1 MNDTQERSLHIVP
14 TAAYITQIWLLTRCH
29 WQEADIQ
36 QQMNRAAPSQLNAP
50 GCGVCPVSSP
60 EGETL
65 EMTQGRTECW
75 LGQLCCTV
83 LWLTGW
89 VTDALGLEGCRPTV
103 WPRLTMKPNRV
114 KQKARRAG
122 IGSGASEQPA
132 SACCINTQAQIPLC
146 VQVHVSP

>member
-1 MNDTQERSLHIVP
+1 MNDTQERSLHIAL
-14 TAAYITQIWLLTRCH
+14 TAAYITQIWLLTQCH

-36 QQMNRAAPSQLNAP
+36 RQMNRAAPLQLNAS
-50 GCGVCPVSSP
+50 GCGVCHVSSP

-75 LGQLCCTV
+75 LGQLFCTV

-89 VTDALGLEGCRPTV
+89 VTDARGPEGSKPTV

-114 KQKARRAG
+114 KEKARAARNSSG
-122 IGSGASEQPA
+122 ISEQPTPH
-132 SACCINTQAQIPLC
+132 SCINTQTHSYRSSISA
-146 VQVHVSP
+146 